1 MQSTGDGSWKA
12 LEQTGFLERYGKGVV
27 EQVMKIASSS
37 ELSPPACG
45 AGRLFD
51 SVAALIG
58 ICDRNT
64 FEGEAAMALESLTRD
79 FIDDDYPVEFMSEK
93 GYTVIDFSSAIVAL
107 IRDKVDSV
115 PFETISTR
123 FHNTVVAVVR
133 KTVVGLR
140 DRYKIGTV
148 VLSGGTFQNLYL
160 LTRIVKGLRAEGLQ
174 VFTNSKVPC
183 NDGGISL
190 GQAYIVRERLKNRN
204 NA

>member
-1 MQSTGDGSWKA
+1 MQSTGNGSLKA
-12 LEQTGFLERYGKGVV
+12 LEQAGFLERYGKGIVA
-27 EQVMKIASSS
+27 QVMKIAGSD
-37 ELSPPACG
+37 ELSPLACG

-79 FIDDDYPVEFMSEK
+79 SIDDDYPVEFMSEK
-93 GYTVIDFSSAIVAL
+93 GYTVVDFSSAIAAL
-107 IRDKVDSV
+107 IRDKADSV
-115 PFETISTR
+115 PSETISTR

-140 DRYKIGTV
+140 DRHKIGTV
-148 VLSGGTFQNLYL
+148 ALSGGTFQNQFL
-160 LTRIVKGLRAEGLQ
+160 LTRIVNGLSAEGLQ
-174 VFTNSKVPC
+174 VFINRKVPC

-190 GQAYIVRERLKNRN
+190 GQAYIIRERLKNRN
-204 NA
+204 CV